1 MVCTF
6 ILVYIY
12 IFIYFYFHH
21 ISFSFLGWHHFYM
34 RNFAIGF
41 LYLFTFGVY
50 GVGWVLDG
58 FFMPSLVDQS
68 NTKEKY
74 TTDLEILKTYLIAA
88 SPFGVLGGHQY
99 YSGRKLWGLSYTL
112 TLGGCGVWWMI
123 DLFRIS
129 AIVHRRK
136 QWKLGINLHKIYADD
151 VYLIWILFGLLGGH
165 HFYMRRFKAGFLYMC
180 TFGCL
185 GVGWLVDIIRI
196 PWMVRDYNFAHS
208 LEDDLVFSD
217 AVMESLSD
225 FDRKIIQRAIR
236 RARYSGEDNSIYE
249 DETDDDDRMCDK
261 ESCNHEFDQIRSS
274 IRSLQ
279 RPKFQVGDNEELERQ
294 NHRSHSMS
302 KITTVA
308 IISNPDESI
317 MSPAKKDITE
327 TLTLTHENEKHSD
340 DIEIERTNSRKRS
353 KSHQHETTVI
363 LNPNSLSNG
372 LNEQSGD
379 TEIYTRS
386 MDRKRAL
393 TKDCSILKRDS
404 GSRND
409 NVVQVRNKGRRVS
422 FHFDDRKMNVD
433 EQDNSSPTI
442 DNNENSESQEDCQT
456 DQPKESN
463 PIQTENLEI
472 KQYRRINRR
481 VKSDAAL
488 EMADN
493 RKRKLN
499 RSNTQVAS
507 LSWQDPVENNSSVV
521 SNLIIEQTNNDNST
535 TCEGNVNQGSLPRIT
550 KIRSIKRSKSR
561 GTKAKSMVSSATT
574 QTSPRTPRNESDI
587 NINYDLASDSFV
599 QNGSLENHIENSNKN
614 DNDACQNISE
624 GVLHIV
630 TSATVDNV
638 FDDIEE
644 IKVDHG
650 TRNST
655 PTPSSELCRPVRDT
669 GIGFQNIIPEYKP
682 GTKRSMSFPSR
693 QISLEQDKVV
703 QNGHV
708 LVVDDGESPFMPVSE
723 SMRSTKRLSP
733 QPGLNGW
740 TNIDQ
745 EVTRPIRRSSMNTD
759 NSGWTS
765 GNKIY
770 QPVRRA
776 STQSAGMSKWTDEER
791 KPRKRKVSLMPKI
804 TRAKSGRI

>member
-1 MVCTF
+1 
-6 ILVYIY
+6 
-12 IFIYFYFHH
+12 
-21 ISFSFLGWHHFYM
+21 M

-136 QWKLGINLHKIYADD
+136 EWKLGINLHKLYADD

-165 HFYMRRFKAGFLYMC
+165 HFYMRRFKAGFLYMF

-208 LEDDLVFSD
+208 PEDDLVFSD

-249 DETDDDDRMCDK
+249 DETDDDDRMYDK

-279 RPKFQVGDNEELERQ
+279 RPKFQVGDNVEIERP
-294 NHRSHSMS
+294 NHHQHRQSMS

-308 IISNPDESI
+308 IISNPDQSI

-327 TLTLTHENEKHSD
+327 TITLTHENENEKHSD
-340 DIEIERTNSRKRS
+340 DTDIKRTNSRKRS
-353 KSHQHETTVI
+353 KSHQHEATVI
-363 LNPNSLSNG
+363 LNPNSLPTA
-372 LNEQSGD
+372 LNEQSD
-379 TEIYTRS
+379 ETEIYTRS
-386 MDRKRAL
+386 MDRKRSL
-393 TKDCSILKRDS
+393 TKECSILKRDS
-404 GSRND
+404 GSQND

-433 EQDNSSPTI
+433 EQDNSNSTI
-442 DNNENSESQEDCQT
+442 DNNENSQSQEDYQT
-456 DQPKESN
+456 DHPKESN

-488 EMADN
+488 EMAEN

-507 LSWQDPVENNSSVV
+507 LSWQDPVENKSSVV
-521 SNLIIEQTNNDNST
+521 SNLVIEQTNNDNST
-535 TCEGNVNQGSLPRIT
+535 TSEGNINQGSLPRIT

-561 GTKAKSMVSSATT
+561 GTKNKSTVSSATT
-574 QTSPRTPRNESDI
+574 QTSPRTPRSESDI
-587 NINYDLASDSFV
+587 NINYDLESDSFV
-599 QNGSLENHIENSNKN
+599 QNGSFENHIGNSNTNEN

-624 GVLHIV
+624 SVLRIV
-630 TSATVDNV
+630 TSSTVDNV

-669 GIGFQNIIPEYKP
+669 GIGFQNIIPEFKP

-708 LVVDDGESPFMPVSE
+708 LVVDDGESPFMPISE
-723 SMRSTKRLSP
+723 STRSTKRLSP

-745 EVTRPIRRSSMNTD
+745 EVARPIRRSSMNTD

-765 GNKIY
+765 ENKIY

>member
-1 MVCTF
+1 
-6 ILVYIY
+6 
-12 IFIYFYFHH
+12 
-21 ISFSFLGWHHFYM
+21 M

-41 LYLFTFGVY
+41 LYLFTLGVY

-99 YSGRKLWGLSYTL
+99 YSGRKLWGLAYTL

-136 QWKLGINLHKIYADD
+136 EWKLGINLHKLYADD

-165 HFYMRRFKAGFLYMC
+165 HFYMKRFKAGFLYMF

-208 LEDDLVFSD
+208 PEDDLVFSD

-249 DETDDDDRMCDK
+249 DETDDDDRMFDK
-261 ESCNHEFDQIRSS
+261 ESCNHELDQIRSS

-279 RPKFQVGDNEELERQ
+279 RPKFEVGGNEEIEWQ
-294 NHRSHSMS
+294 SHRSHNMS
-302 KITTVA
+302 KVTTVA

-317 MSPAKKDITE
+317 MLPAKKNIIE
-327 TLTLTHENEKHSD
+327 TPTLTHENENEKHSD
-340 DIEIERTNSRKRS
+340 DIEIKRTNSRKRN
-353 KSHQHETTVI
+353 KSHEHETKVI
-363 LNPNSLSNG
+363 LNPTSLSNG
-372 LNEQSGD
+372 LNEQSD
-379 TEIYTRS
+379 ETEIYTRS
-386 MDRKRAL
+386 MDRNRSLNKE
-393 TKDCSILKRDS
+393 CSILKRDS

-409 NVVQVRNKGRRVS
+409 NIVKVRNKGRRVS

-433 EQDNSSPTI
+433 EQDNSNSTM
-442 DNNENSESQEDCQT
+442 DNNENSQSQEACQT
-456 DQPKESN
+456 DHPKESN
-463 PIQTENLEI
+463 QIQTENLEI

-488 EMADN
+488 EMAEN

-507 LSWQDPVENNSSVV
+507 LSWQDPVENKSSVV
-521 SNLIIEQTNNDNST
+521 SNLLIEQTNNDNST
-535 TCEGNVNQGSLPRIT
+535 TCEGNVNQVSLPRIT

-561 GTKAKSMVSSATT
+561 EAKAKSMVSSATT

-587 NINYDLASDSFV
+587 NYDLASDSFV
-599 QNGSLENHIENSNKN
+599 QNGSLENNIKNSNKN
-614 DNDACQNISE
+614 ENYIDACQNISE
-624 GVLHIV
+624 GVLRIV

-650 TRNST
+650 TPNST
-655 PTPSSELCRPVRDT
+655 PTPSPSSELCRPVRDT
-669 GIGFQNIIPEYKP
+669 GIGFQNIIPEFKP

-693 QISLEQDKVV
+693 QISLEQDKVI
-703 QNGHV
+703 QNGHM
-708 LVVDDGESPFMPVSE
+708 LVVDDGESPFIPLSE
-723 SMRSTKRLSP
+723 SARSTKRLSP

-765 GNKIY
+765 GNKIN

-776 STQSAGMSKWTDEER
+776 STQSAGMSKWTDDER